1 MPSWNVHIA
10 HAEDLLKRH
19 SPHELGIN
27 DWNAFL
33 LGCLLPDVYVGYM
46 VQPLSKKLP
55 YRMTH
60 LADTSKVPLPD
71 YETFASRYVY
81 GQDTQNPQDTQ
92 DKQDAQDAQDARGT
106 QAAHAGAADAAHD
119 LILGTWCHLMAD
131 HTYNAHTRVYL
142 AEHHIPRGEKARI
155 GKQGDLQL
163 FGQTFDLHSHI
174 EIDSALLAQA
184 HAFPAYEINDC
195 DLYTTSKIVDNIVKE
210 NAQAHLDATPA
221 YTMLD
226 QDFFEEA
233 FEELK
238 SLMERNLLE
247 ACGA

>member
-1 MPSWNVHIA
+1 VFFVPSWNVHIA

-71 YETFASRYVY
+71 YETFAARYVY
-81 GQDTQNPQDTQ
+81 AQDMQDTRDTY
-92 DKQDAQDAQDARGT
+92 
-106 QAAHAGAADAAHD
+106 AHALSAAHD

-226 QDFFEEA
+226 QAFFEEA

>member
-71 YETFASRYVY
+71 YETFAARYVY
-81 GQDTQNPQDTQ
+81 AQDMQDTRDTY
-92 DKQDAQDAQDARGT
+92 
-106 QAAHAGAADAAHD
+106 AHALSAAHD

-226 QDFFEEA
+226 QAFFEEA

>member
-71 YETFASRYVY
+71 YETFAARYVY
-81 GQDTQNPQDTQ
+81 AQDMQDTRDTY
-92 DKQDAQDAQDARGT
+92 
-106 QAAHAGAADAAHD
+106 AHALSAAHD

-210 NAQAHLDATPA
+210 NAQAHLDVTPA

-226 QDFFEEA
+226 QAFFEEA

-238 SLMERNLLE
+238 LLMERNLLE

>member
-46 VQPLSKKLP
+46 VQPLSKKLS

-71 YETFASRYVY
+71 YETFAARYVY
-81 GQDTQNPQDTQ
+81 ARGSQDTQ
-92 DKQDAQDAQDARGT
+92 DT
-106 QAAHAGAADAAHD
+106 HAHALSAAHD

-226 QDFFEEA
+226 QAFFEEA

>member
-71 YETFASRYVY
+71 YETFAARYVY
-81 GQDTQNPQDTQ
+81 AQDMQDTRDTQ
-92 DKQDAQDAQDARGT
+92 DT
-106 QAAHAGAADAAHD
+106 HAHAPSAAHD

-184 HAFPAYEINDC
+184 HAC
-195 DLYTTSKIVDNIVKE
+195 LLYTSPSPRDV
-210 NAQAHLDATPA
+210 
-221 YTMLD
+221 
-226 QDFFEEA
+226 EESRMPSSA
-233 FEELK
+233 
-238 SLMERNLLE
+238 
-247 ACGA
+247 

>member
-71 YETFASRYVY
+71 YETFAARYVY
-81 GQDTQNPQDTQ
+81 ARGAQDTQ
-92 DKQDAQDAQDARGT
+92 DT
-106 QAAHAGAADAAHD
+106 HAHALSAAHD

-226 QDFFEEA
+226 QAFFEEA

>member
-71 YETFASRYVY
+71 YETFAARYVY
-81 GQDTQNPQDTQ
+81 ARGAQGAQDMQDTRDTH
-92 DKQDAQDAQDARGT
+92 
-106 QAAHAGAADAAHD
+106 AHAPSAAYD

-210 NAQAHLDATPA
+210 NARAHLDTTPA
-221 YTMLD
+221 YTMFE
-226 QDFFEEA
+226 QEFFEEA

>member
-71 YETFASRYVY
+71 YETFAARYVY
-81 GQDTQNPQDTQ
+81 GRGAQDTQ
-92 DKQDAQDAQDARGT
+92 DMRDT
-106 QAAHAGAADAAHD
+106 HAHALSAAHD

-226 QDFFEEA
+226 QAFFEEA

>member
-71 YETFASRYVY
+71 YETFAARYVY
-81 GQDTQNPQDTQ
+81 ARGSQDTQ
-92 DKQDAQDAQDARGT
+92 DT
-106 QAAHAGAADAAHD
+106 HAHALSAAHD

-226 QDFFEEA
+226 QAFFEEA

>member
-71 YETFASRYVY
+71 YETFAAHYVY
-81 GQDTQNPQDTQ
+81 ARGAQDTQ
-92 DKQDAQDAQDARGT
+92 DT
-106 QAAHAGAADAAHD
+106 HAHALSAAHD

-226 QDFFEEA
+226 QAFFEEA

>member
-71 YETFASRYVY
+71 YETFAARYVY
-81 GQDTQNPQDTQ
+81 ARGS
-92 DKQDAQDAQDARGT
+92 QDAQDT
-106 QAAHAGAADAAHD
+106 HAHALSAAHD

-226 QDFFEEA
+226 QAFFEEA

>member
-71 YETFASRYVY
+71 YETFAARYVY
-81 GQDTQNPQDTQ
+81 AQDMQDTRDTY
-92 DKQDAQDAQDARGT
+92 
-106 QAAHAGAADAAHD
+106 AHALSAAHD

-131 HTYNAHTRVYL
+131 HTYHAHTRVYL

-226 QDFFEEA
+226 QAFFEEA

>member
-71 YETFASRYVY
+71 YETFAARYVY
-81 GQDTQNPQDTQ
+81 ARGAQGAQDMQDTRDTH
-92 DKQDAQDAQDARGT
+92 
-106 QAAHAGAADAAHD
+106 AHALSAAHD

-142 AEHHIPRGEKARI
+142 TEHHIPRGEKARI

-174 EIDSALLAQA
+174 EIDSALLSQA

-226 QDFFEEA
+226 QAFFEEA

>member
-71 YETFASRYVY
+71 YETFAARYVY
-81 GQDTQNPQDTQ
+81 ARGAQGAQDMQDTQ
-92 DKQDAQDAQDARGT
+92 DT
-106 QAAHAGAADAAHD
+106 HAHAPSAAYD

-174 EIDSALLAQA
+174 EVDSALLAQA

-210 NAQAHLDATPA
+210 NARAHLDTTPA
-221 YTMLD
+221 YTMFE
-226 QDFFEEA
+226 QAFFEEA

>member
-71 YETFASRYVY
+71 YETFAARYVY
-81 GQDTQNPQDTQ
+81 ARGAQGAQDMQDTRDTH
-92 DKQDAQDAQDARGT
+92 
-106 QAAHAGAADAAHD
+106 AHAPSAAHD

-210 NAQAHLDATPA
+210 NARAHLDTTPA
-221 YTMLD
+221 YTMFE
-226 QDFFEEA
+226 QAFFEEA